1 MSSLQT
7 LPAVADWLDAK
18 RVYQQFTLGRSV
30 LARLER
36 EKKIRSCSLAEEGM
50 ARGKK
55 LYQVSSIVA
64 FLESRGNAV
73 VNGKE
78 QAS

>member
-7 LPAVADWLDAK
+7 LHDVRWLDAK
-18 RVYQQFTLGRSV
+18 RVFHQFTLGRSV
-30 LARLER
+30 LARLVSE
-36 EKKIRSCSLAEEGM
+36 EKIRSCSLLDVGK

-55 LYQVSSIVA
+55 LYEVSSIVA

-73 VNGKE
+73 VNGKG